1 MHNRDKSSEK
11 PKRSW
16 SLLGL
21 LHREHGTTEP
31 SPHQTKDRI
40 AVKCDLC
47 AGYPYYA
54 CVHACP
60 VGAAFR
66 IDPVKTFGRTDLMV
80 GLEMK
85 H

>member
-1 MHNRDKSSEK
+1 MIG
-11 PKRSW
+11 
-16 SLLGL
+16 LGKKD
-21 LHREHGTTEP
+21 RGTSAPTPEEHK
-31 SPHQTKDRI
+31 KDRI

-66 IDPVKTFGRTDLMV
+66 IDPVATFGREDLLV

-85 H
+85 KT